1 MKSAKIALAFDK
13 LTGVYAW
20 DDATRSNLT
29 TLLKGELRRV
39 RALFSDEELKCMFDI
54 QYTFRPPDIA
64 PVKMSAFGSIGR
76 GGDREV
82 EAQTRTR
89 EEDGRAI
96 QLVA

>member
-1 MKSAKIALAFDK
+1 MAAMQLLPSPPGLL
-13 LTGVYAW
+13 LT
-20 DDATRSNLT
+20 N
-29 TLLKGELRRV
+29 
-39 RALFSDEELKCMFDI
+39 
-54 QYTFRPPDIA
+54 FRPPDIA